1 MPKGQKLMVGDVSD
15 SDIDVLDG
23 IHLVEGDP
31 IAKNW
36 TNIRQTLR
44 AFCMQSCPIVVP
56 VDPAIRRWLDKRGFK
71 ITMTSMTLASS
82 DKGEYYFY
90 PMFTTTGEIKIHS
103 DRWPD
108 SYGFVRIK
116 GEELGS
122 KMRDDITSY
131 AVHMGII
138 PLAEKIH
145 HCVDNN
151 KKNTAHKYKPG
162 DFICGSDIWKFV
174 QRLRVPSVDPC
185 LFFGVVS
192 ATDPLAAPIP
202 LRRWFSDGVEDGFAP
217 LAQGLLAGTACMDNA
232 LSVVAYLPVYI
243 GNRITEA
250 RKAPSCAKPIV
261 ENPPSPVRGPE
272 PGDKRISAGTQ
283 TESPIPKKIKIVTVA
298 DAPVRSET
306 CAPPQMTDSECLA
319 RVCALIGKDTAIAAS
334 RTQSPDRAAAIQ
346 RLAAVLHAFGDGT
359 QSTVTAKKA
368 IHGIFDA
375 ERKK

>member
-1 MPKGQKLMVGDVSD
+1 MSKDQNLMVGVSD
-15 SDIDVLDG
+15 SDIDVLDS

-71 ITMTSMTLASS
+71 ITMTSMTLSSS
-82 DKGEYYFY
+82 DKGDYYFY
-90 PMFTTTGEIKIHS
+90 PMFTSTGEIKIHS

-108 SYGFVRIK
+108 ADGFVRIK
-116 GEELGS
+116 GEEPGS

-151 KKNTAHKYKPG
+151 KKTTAHKYKTG
-162 DFICGSDIWKFV
+162 DFIRGSDIWKFV

-202 LRRWFSDGVEDGFAP
+202 LRRWFSAGVEDGFAP
-217 LAQGLLAGTACMDNA
+217 LSQGLLAGTACTDNA

-243 GNRITEA
+243 GKRVIEA

-261 ENPPSPVRGPE
+261 EG
-272 PGDKRISAGTQ
+272 GKRISTGTQ

-298 DAPVRSET
+298 DAPVQGE
-306 CAPPQMTDSECLA
+306 AGPPPQMTDSECLA

-346 RLAAVLHAFGDGT
+346 RLAMVLHAFGDGT

-368 IHGIFDA
+368 IHGVFDA
-375 ERKK
+375 ERKKQ